1 MMFHPSDVAPEISHD
16 EKSTMIQSITVLL
29 RRCAQIAAVFALMTT
44 PAAAASPVPVSE
56 LAKPGRV
63 LLLRHT
69 IAPGVGDPP
78 HFQLRDC
85 NTQRNLDAA
94 GRQQAVRLGQ
104 RIAQAGARNAKVYA
118 GQWCRTLET
127 ARLLGLGP
135 VTELPALNSFFGQPD
150 KREGNLDGVRKFL
163 AALPIDGS
171 PVVLV
176 THQVTVT
183 GITGVY
189 PESGGGAIL
198 ELNGTQMPRIVG
210 ELRVGD

>member
-1 MMFHPSDVAPEISHD
+1 
-16 EKSTMIQSITVLL
+16 MIQSITLLL
-29 RRCAQIAAVFALMTT
+29 RRCAKIAAAIVLITA
-44 PAAAASPVPVSE
+44 PAASASPVPVSE

-63 LLLRHT
+63 LLLRHA

-78 HFQLRDC
+78 QFQLRDC
-85 NTQRNLDAA
+85 TTQRNLDAA
-94 GRQQAVRLGQ
+94 GRRQAAQLGK
-104 RIAQAGARNAKVYA
+104 RIAGIGIRSAQVYA

-150 KREGNLDGVRKFL
+150 KREGNLEGVRKFL
-163 AALPIDGS
+163 AALPADG
-171 PVVLV
+171 PLVILV

-198 ELNGTQMPRIVG
+198 ELNGTQIPRIVG
-210 ELRVGD
+210 EFRGGD

>member
-1 MMFHPSDVAPEISHD
+1 M
-16 EKSTMIQSITVLL
+16 TQSITVLL
-29 RRCAQIAAVFALMTT
+29 RRCTQIAAVIALITA
-44 PAAAASPVPVSE
+44 PAVAASPVPVSE

-63 LLLRHT
+63 LLLRHA

-85 NTQRNLDAA
+85 NTQRNLDTA
-94 GRQQAVRLGQ
+94 GRRQAARLGQ
-104 RIAQAGARNAKVYA
+104 SIAQAGVRNVKVYA

-135 VTELPALNSFFGQPD
+135 VSELPALNSFFGRPD
-150 KREGNLDGVRKFL
+150 KREGNLEGVRKFL
-163 AALPIDGS
+163 AALPADG
-171 PVVLV
+171 PLVILV

-210 ELRVGD
+210 EFRGGD

>member
-1 MMFHPSDVAPEISHD
+1 
-16 EKSTMIQSITVLL
+16 MIQSITLLL
-29 RRCAQIAAVFALMTT
+29 RRCAQIAAAIALITA

-63 LLLRHT
+63 LLLRHA

-78 HFQLRDC
+78 RFQLRDC

-94 GRQQAVRLGQ
+94 GRQQAARLGK
-104 RIAQAGARNAKVYA
+104 RIAGIGISNVQVYA

-135 VTELPALNSFFGQPD
+135 VKELPALNSFFGKPD
-150 KREGNLDGVRKFL
+150 RREGNLDGVRKFL
-163 AALPIDGS
+163 AALPPDG
-171 PVVLV
+171 PLVILV

-183 GITGVY
+183 GLTGIY
-189 PESGGGAIL
+189 PDSGGGAVFQLDGSPVPKVI
-198 ELNGTQMPRIVG
+198 G
-210 ELRVGD
+210 ELQGNY

>member
-1 MMFHPSDVAPEISHD
+1 
-16 EKSTMIQSITVLL
+16 MIQSFTVLL
-29 RRCAQIAAVFALMTT
+29 RRCKQIAAVIALITT
-44 PAAAASPVPVSE
+44 SAAAANPVPISE

-63 LLLRHT
+63 LLLRHA

-78 HFQLRDC
+78 QFQLRDC
-85 NTQRNLDAA
+85 NTQRNLDDA
-94 GRQQAVRLGQ
+94 GRRQAARLGQ
-104 RIAQAGARNAKVYA
+104 RIAQAGARNVKIYA

-135 VTELPALNSFFGQPD
+135 VTELPALNSFFEQPD

-163 AALPIDGS
+163 ATLPIDGS
-171 PVVLV
+171 PLVLV

-198 ELNGTQMPRIVG
+198 KLNGTQMPRIVG
-210 ELRVGD
+210 ELRGGD

>member
-1 MMFHPSDVAPEISHD
+1 MLSPRLATTKISA
-16 EKSTMIQSITVLL
+16 MIQSLSVLL
-29 RRCAQIAAVFALMTT
+29 RRSAKIAAVIALITA

-63 LLLRHT
+63 LLLRHA

-78 HFQLRDC
+78 QFQLRECD
-85 NTQRNLDAA
+85 TQRNLDAA
-94 GRQQAVRLGQ
+94 GRRQAARLGQ
-104 RIAQAGARNAKVYA
+104 SIAQAGARNVKVYA

-150 KREGNLDGVRKFL
+150 RREGNLDGVRKFL
-163 AALPIDGS
+163 AALPADG
-171 PVVLV
+171 PLVILV

-183 GITGVY
+183 GITGIY
-189 PESGGGAIL
+189 PDSGGGAVLQLDGSAVPKVI
-198 ELNGTQMPRIVG
+198 G
-210 ELRVGD
+210 ELQGNY